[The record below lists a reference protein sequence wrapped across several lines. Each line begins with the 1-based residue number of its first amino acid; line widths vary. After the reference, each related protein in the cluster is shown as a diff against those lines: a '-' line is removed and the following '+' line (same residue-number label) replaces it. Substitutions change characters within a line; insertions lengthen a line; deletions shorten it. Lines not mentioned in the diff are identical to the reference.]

1 MGINFGSDTECV
13 AVGANFSW
21 EPFFIPSECCTT
33 FGFSAGKV
41 FFGSSF
47 VPEADLLIGDLQPIQ
62 QSAHQQILL
71 LLNISHKNNSLVP
84 PLHFWEI

>member
-33 FGFSAGKV
+33 FGFSTGKV
-41 FFGSSF
+41 FFGKVFFGKVFFGKVFFGKVFFGKPFLGKS
-47 VPEADLLIGDLQPIQ
+47 
-62 QSAHQQILL
+62 
-71 LLNISHKNNSLVP
+71 
-84 PLHFWEI
+84 